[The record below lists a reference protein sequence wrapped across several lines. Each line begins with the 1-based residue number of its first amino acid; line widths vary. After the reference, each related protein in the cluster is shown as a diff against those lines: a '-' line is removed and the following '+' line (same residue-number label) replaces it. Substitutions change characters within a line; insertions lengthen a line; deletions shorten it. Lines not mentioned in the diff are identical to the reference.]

1 MKKLVNESN
10 FSRFIDNSDLDK
22 EIATLATKTELKFSS
37 FNSSF

>member
-1 MKKLVNESN
+1 MKKLFNEST

-22 EIATLATKTELKFSS
+22 EIATLATKTKFLS